1 MGALRSWLAVGA
13 AVLLASVAAFAA
25 AGAQAQTAA
34 PPTLTSEV
42 LSSCGG
48 TVPVGALCFM
58 DVGTRAMR
66 VRCNDDGTGTI
77 SWTATGRAAGPYT
90 GTFTETG
97 TASFA
102 GPDPATGRAG
112 PLTNLQV
119 SFHIDSAVPDADVDG
134 RKFLAVPSPTF
145 GTCSE
150 SAEGVFGTVGG
161 AGRYEAIIK
170 PSMGGSF
177 ADEGATDLSVFTF
190 AGGDDVATSTGYV
203 TEFFTSTLP
212 TTRPLLPDAK
222 EQCKDQGFLIFG
234 VFENQG
240 DCVSFVSTHGNNEP
254 GRNNG

>member
-1 MGALRSWLAVGA
+1 MAETLQGSKE
-13 AVLLASVAAFAA
+13 
-25 AGAQAQTAA
+25 A
-34 PPTLTSEV
+34 P
-42 LSSCGG
+42 
-48 TVPVGALCFM
+48 LCFVVM
-58 DVGTRAMR
+58 GFGKKTDYESGRTLDL
-66 VRCNDDGTGTI
+66 N
-77 SWTATGRAAGPYT
+77 AT
-90 GTFTETG
+90 
-97 TASFA
+97 
-102 GPDPATGRAG
+102 
-112 PLTNLQV
+112 
-119 SFHIDSAVPDADVDG
+119 
-134 RKFLAVPSPTF
+134 
-145 GTCSE
+145 
-150 SAEGVFGTVGG
+150 
-161 AGRYEAIIK
+161 YEAIIK